1 MSTYNVLVNKNQLL
15 SVITLKDKSNRLFK
29 FIIPMTLSE
38 KVISYLKDIFKE
50 VTFYNFLET
59 ILVSNDKEI
68 YFLTGDKLN
77 NQDQFVKNID
87 LKLKVENLFNNILN
101 NKEFNEIDQFYLKN
115 WYDLTI
121 SFILF
126 QNR

>member
-38 KVISYLKDIFKE
+38 KVTSYLKNIFKE
-50 VTFYNFLET
+50 VTSYNFLET
-59 ILVSNDKEI
+59 RLVSSDKEI

-101 NKEFNEIDQFYLKN
+101 NKEFNETDQFYLKN

>member
-38 KVISYLKDIFKE
+38 KVTSYLKDIFKE

-59 ILVSNDKEI
+59 RLVSSDKEI

-101 NKEFNEIDQFYLKN
+101 NQEFNEIDQFYLKN

>member
-15 SVITLKDKSNRLFK
+15 SIITLKDKSNRLFK

-59 ILVSNDKEI
+59 RLVSNDKEI

-101 NKEFNEIDQFYLKN
+101 NKEFNETDQFYLKN

>member
-59 ILVSNDKEI
+59 RLVSSDKEI

-101 NKEFNEIDQFYLKN
+101 NKEFNETDQFYLKN

>member
-1 MSTYNVLVNKNQLL
+1 
-15 SVITLKDKSNRLFK
+15 
-29 FIIPMTLSE
+29 MTLSE
-38 KVISYLKDIFKE
+38 KVTSYLKDIFKE

-59 ILVSNDKEI
+59 RLVSSDKEI

-101 NKEFNEIDQFYLKN
+101 NKEFNETDQFYLKN

>member
-38 KVISYLKDIFKE
+38 KVTSYLKDIFKE

-59 ILVSNDKEI
+59 RLVSSDKEI

-101 NKEFNEIDQFYLKN
+101 NKEFNETDQFYLKN

>member
-59 ILVSNDKEI
+59 RLVSNDKEI

>member
-59 ILVSNDKEI
+59 RLVSNDKEI

-101 NKEFNEIDQFYLKN
+101 NKEFNETDQFYLKN
-115 WYDLTI
+115 LYDLTI

>member
-59 ILVSNDKEI
+59 RLVSNDKEI

-101 NKEFNEIDQFYLKN
+101 NKEFNETDQFYLKN